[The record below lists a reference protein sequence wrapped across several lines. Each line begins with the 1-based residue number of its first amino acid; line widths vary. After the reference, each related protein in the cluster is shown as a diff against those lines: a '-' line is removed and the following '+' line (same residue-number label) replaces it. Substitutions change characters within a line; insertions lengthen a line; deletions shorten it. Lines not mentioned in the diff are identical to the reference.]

1 MKRSSWP
8 GTPVIACLVALGLVL
23 TGSRARAAEL
33 QEAQVTVVIKD
44 VQLLPAQAAARVAAL
59 NDSVRQGTAVRTGTD
74 SRTELTFT
82 DQTIARMGQNTLFS
96 FDAGTRNINLGSGV
110 MLVHVPKGSGGAKI
124 STAGVT
130 AGVTGTTL
138 MVEYHKR
145 APAKLIVLEGVVRM
159 WLTLNPAELQVVHA
173 GQMLV
178 VPPNATKLP
187 EPETVDLEKLMNSA
201 LLVTEFPPLPS
212 LALIAAEIAKQQA
225 GGGPW
230 ETDIDPTNI
239 DDVSQAIAAFPPAGV
254 PPRPPVFGTTI
265 TYGGANPGNW
275 SNPASWIPPV
285 VPNNTPTKL
294 YTAIINSGMLFQDIA
309 AGVIIQQLQM
319 NGGILVLSNPLRLN
333 TGLLYTDGTFSGGNL
348 FIAGTSTQS
357 AVLKMQNTSLT
368 NSGIYDITFDSSNAF
383 SAAGSSFT
391 NSGTLR
397 KTTGQDVVTFN
408 VPLNNSGTVSVL
420 NGALSFS
427 GGGTNSGIFS
437 AAGGAVI
444 NFASDFSM
452 LDGTTFT
459 GPGATSFNNGTHTT
473 LAGTITNNRAIF
485 VNSAGTLTDFILNG
499 DVTLTG
505 GGTIFLTNADRILGN
520 GVLTNVNNAIRG
532 DTAGGGSM
540 GADQIGIINGALGV
554 IDANTGLLDVDPN
567 ASGLV
572 NHGVMQAS
580 NGGTL
585 RLSGNGA
592 GGFSN
597 DGTIQATSGGSLQF
611 NGAVTNTGLVD
622 VGNNSLT
629 VGGSYTQTAGTFR
642 MMGGSVVSATTLDF
656 QGGMVDAHGSIT
668 GSLNN
673 GGTLLPALGGA
684 GLSISGNVTLLN
696 SSHLSFQLGGLTQGT
711 QYSFLNVN
719 GSVALSGQL
728 VLSFANGFQ
737 NSVTGAD
744 SFTITSAAGGVSG
757 AFGNVAPGTRLTTSD
772 GFGSFLVTYG
782 GNSIVLSDFMP
793 TVVSFSGTWIGTTGN
808 WSDATKWDINPRF
821 PNNGQPN
828 PGDIYDATLSNG
840 GSITLDI
847 PITIEHFTLTSG
859 VVTGAN
865 SLTMNQLFTWNGG
878 RLLSGVVA
886 NADAGILFNGGSVSL
901 DGSTL
906 NNAAGQTAAMLG
918 ASVLSMN
925 NNAVFNNN
933 GIFLAQNNG
942 SISNAG
948 GVVVTFNNNGA
959 FVRDTSAGTFSIDVG
974 FNNPGA
980 LNVNSGILAL
990 NGPTNSSGPI
1000 NVNGGGNL
1008 SLGGTF
1014 TQTND
1019 AINLFSGNLSVSGTA
1034 SAHLIDGT
1042 SGIITVA
1049 ASGSLTVASGLNF
1062 AGINGTAVLPPADG
1076 GSLTLTAPSVTFDA
1090 TGINGA
1096 NFNGGDAD
1104 PTTNNPG
1111 GNGGTLNVTSTTG
1124 DITVN
1129 TQINATTGANGTA
1142 PPPTGG
1148 TGGTVNLTANQGT
1161 VNVNNRILVSDRTAG
1176 RQSTAGGNIN
1186 LTSHAPTGVAI
1197 NISSTGQLL
1206 SLLDAAAPGAGGKI
1220 IILADGTNSQINVGG
1235 AIAADHSASDPS
1247 LIDIRQTGP
1256 AGQIM
1261 LTNANLSADIIKV
1274 AALGDN
1280 GRLTIGGGN
1289 ISADNILRLYA
1300 GGSNGQIFFIADC
1313 SIRGVAELSIAANT
1327 VHIDNGVSVNVTGH
1341 AADVYTNNA
1350 QYVGG
1355 NQPTTG
1361 MFTGLGAN
1369 THLGQPPPP
1378 LRPARGR

>member
-1 MKRSSWP
+1 MRTVAW
-8 GTPVIACLVALGLVL
+8 LVAVGLIL
-23 TGSRARAAEL
+23 TGGRARAAEL

-44 VQLLPAQAAARVAAL
+44 VQLLPSQAAARAAAL
-59 NDSVRQGTAVRTGTD
+59 NEKVRQGTAVRTGAD

-110 MLVHVPKGSGGAKI
+110 MLVHVPKGGGGAKI
-124 STAGVT
+124 TTAGVT

-145 APAKLIVLEGVVRM
+145 APAKLIVLEGAVRM
-159 WLTLNPAELQVVHA
+159 WLTLNPAELKVVHA

-212 LALIAAEIAKQQA
+212 LALIAAEIAQQQA
-225 GGGPW
+225 GGPW
-230 ETDIDPTNI
+230 QIDIDPTNI
-239 DDVSQAIAAFPPAGV
+239 DDISQAIAAFPPPGV
-254 PPRPPVFGTTI
+254 PPRPPGFGTTI
-265 TYGGANPGNW
+265 TYGGADPGNW

-285 VPNNTPTKL
+285 VPNNRPTKL
-294 YTAIINSGMLFQDIA
+294 YTAIMNSGTLFQDIA

-319 NGGILVLSNPLRLN
+319 NGGMIVLSNQLRLN
-333 TGLLYTDGTFSGGNL
+333 TGLLYTGGAFSGGNL
-348 FIAGTSTQS
+348 FTAGTSTQS
-357 AVLKMQNTSLT
+357 VLMTVQNVKLT
-368 NSGIYDITFDSSNAF
+368 NSGTYDITFDSSNAF
-383 SAAGSSFT
+383 AGGGSTFINT
-391 NSGTLR
+391 GTLR
-397 KTTGQDVVTFN
+397 KTTGADVITFN
-408 VPLNNSGTVSVL
+408 LALNNSGTVSVL
-420 NGALSFS
+420 SGALSFS

-473 LAGTITNNRAIF
+473 LSGTITNNRSIF

-532 DTAGGGSM
+532 DTAGGGSI
-540 GADQIGIINGALGV
+540 GADQIGIINGTLGV

-592 GGFSN
+592 GGFSS
-597 DGTIQATSGGSLQF
+597 DGTIQATSGGALQF

-629 VGGSYTQTAGTFR
+629 VGGSYMQTAGTFH
-642 MMGGSVVSATTLDF
+642 MVGGSVVSATILDF
-656 QGGMVDAHGSIT
+656 QGGMVDAHGGIT
-668 GSLNN
+668 GSINS
-673 GGTLLPALGGA
+673 GATLLPALGGS
-684 GLSISGNVTLLN
+684 GLSVTGNVTLLN
-696 SSHLSFQLGGLTQGT
+696 TSHLSFQLGGLTQGT

-744 SFTITSAAGGVSG
+744 TFTIANAGALSG
-757 AFGNVAPGTRLTTSD
+757 AFSNVASDARLTTSD
-772 GFGSFLVTYG
+772 GFGSFIVSYG
-782 GNSIVLSDFMP
+782 GNSIVLSGFIP
-793 TVVSFSGTWIGTTGN
+793 TVVSFSGTWVGTTGN

-828 PGDIYDATLSNG
+828 PGDVYDATLSNG

-847 PITIEHFTLTSG
+847 PITIEHFNLTSG

-886 NADAGILFNGGSVSL
+886 NANAGILFNGGSVSL

-948 GVVVTFNNNGA
+948 GVVVTFNNNGTFA
-959 FVRDTSAGTFSIDVG
+959 RDTSAGTFTIDAG
-974 FNNPGA
+974 FNNPGT
-980 LNVNSGILAL
+980 LNVNIGNLAL

-1000 NVNGGGNL
+1000 NVNSNATL

-1014 TQTND
+1014 TQTGD
-1019 AINLFSGNLSVSGTA
+1019 AINLFSGSLSVSGA
-1034 SAHLIDGT
+1034 AGAHMISGTDGT
-1042 SGIITVA
+1042 VTVTGSGTL
-1049 ASGSLTVASGLNF
+1049 SVASGLNF
-1062 AGINGTAVLPPADG
+1062 NGANGTAVLQPTDG
-1076 GSLTLTAPSVTFDA
+1076 GSLTWTAPSVTFDA

-1096 NFNGGDAD
+1096 TFNGGDAD
-1104 PTTNNPG
+1104 PATNNRG
-1111 GNGGTLNVTSTTG
+1111 GNGGTLDVTATTG

-1129 TQINATTGANGTA
+1129 TPINATTGANGTA

-1148 TGGTVNLTANQGT
+1148 TGGTVNLTASQGT
-1161 VNVNNRILVSDRTAG
+1161 VNINNRILVSDRTAG
-1176 RQSTAGGNIN
+1176 RQSAASGHINI
-1186 LTSHAPTGVAI
+1186 TSHAPTGVAI

-1206 SLLDAAAPGAGGKI
+1206 ALLDAAAPGPGGKI
-1220 IILADGTNSQINVGG
+1220 IILADGASSQVNVGG
-1235 AIAADHSASDPS
+1235 AIAADHNINDPS
-1247 LIDIRQTGP
+1247 LIDIRQTGG
-1256 AGQIM
+1256 AGQIT

-1289 ISADNILRLYA
+1289 ISANTILRLYA
-1300 GGSNGQIFFIADC
+1300 GGTTGQIFFIADC
-1313 SIRGVAELSIAANT
+1313 NISSGTELSIAANT
-1327 VHIDNGVSVNVTGH
+1327 VHIDNGVMVNVTGPQ
-1341 AADVYTNNA
+1341 AQVYTNNA

-1361 MFTGLGAN
+1361 QFIGSGAN
-1369 THLGQPPPP
+1369 TNLGVPPPP
-1378 LRPARGR
+1378 LRPGRNR